1 MARSAAGAVPSR
13 LRSVGDVVGAQ
24 KLEASDL
31 LQARSDEQ
39 AHASPADQHD
49 ASQ

>member
-1 MARSAAGAVPSR
+1 MNYNNAVFEKAF
-13 LRSVGDVVGAQ
+13 GTFD